1 MSVIQTIRQKYLG
14 LMIGAIVVALLGF
27 LFMDS
32 RNSNSGSI
40 FGGNDRSF
48 GSVNGTEI
56 SNTEY
61 VGLEQRYLENA
72 RSKNPKMTEAETEE
86 VKSQVWDDLVNQKL
100 LEAEYD
106 KLGIQVTDKELQG
119 MLTSQFADPMIQ
131 QNFRDPNTG
140 VFDDIIS

>member
-100 LEAEYD
+100 LEAQ
-106 KLGIQVTDKELQG
+106 KLMRGHLKRLKTQYEDVKH
-119 MLTSQFADPMIQ
+119 
-131 QNFRDPNTG
+131 
-140 VFDDIIS
+140 DDYRLGLLKMKFN

>member
-86 VKSQVWDDLVNQKL
+86 VKSQVWDDLVNQK
-100 LEAEYD
+100 
-106 KLGIQVTDKELQG
+106 
-119 MLTSQFADPMIQ
+119 
-131 QNFRDPNTG
+131 
-140 VFDDIIS
+140 